1 MVVRNLS
8 SRTATA
14 FAACVV
20 LFAAMSPP
28 RAVVAS
34 PSGCVPADAALVH
47 DTRSA
52 FAYVLPASKGT
63 HFLTEI
69 AAASPSA
76 VHTVLGAIVLS
87 TDTSEFRRVDA
98 VLDTV
103 CPTLSDFDAEA
114 RADRLVSKFWKLDGF
129 TSRQKLNAIMRA
141 VEDAVFALD
150 HSSEVAETDATTILS
165 PFAAIAVPV
174 RPPTEHCSKPNV
186 DATMDRA
193 VYPDYSKIAAAAGSE
208 GMVTLSVTLTADGDV
223 SSIVLVKNDTSG
235 ILGRDALVEASIM
248 AAAGSTYHPSLV
260 NCVGQA
266 GSYPYRAQFAG
277 D

>member
-1 MVVRNLS
+1 M
-8 SRTATA
+8 
-14 FAACVV
+14 
-20 LFAAMSPP
+20 
-28 RAVVAS
+28 
-34 PSGCVPADAALVH
+34 AALV
-47 DTRSA
+47 
-52 FAYVLPASKGT
+52 
-63 HFLTEI
+63 
-69 AAASPSA
+69 
-76 VHTVLGAIVLS
+76 
-87 TDTSEFRRVDA
+87 
-98 VLDTV
+98 LD
-103 CPTLSDFDAEA
+103 L
-114 RADRLVSKFWKLDGF
+114 
-129 TSRQKLNAIMRA
+129 
-141 VEDAVFALD
+141 
-150 HSSEVAETDATTILS
+150 
-165 PFAAIAVPV
+165 AAIALAV